1 MKLKSIISL
10 FMVVCLFSFTFSPL
24 QATENAPSVT
34 SPINTQSTEEKTPTI
49 AAESAILIDA
59 NSKTV
64 LYEKNGYSK
73 QYPASITKLMTALLA
88 IENLNPNDTITFSH
102 DAIFGIE
109 RGSSHIGLDV
119 GEQITVDQALHG
131 LLLMSANEVA
141 NGLAEAVSGSIEN
154 FAGRM
159 TLRAKELGA
168 KNTNFMN
175 PHGLHDPNHYTTA
188 YDMALIGSYLAY
200 NDYFLD
206 IMQDTTY
213 QIPPTNL
220 VNETRYLYQQHS
232 MVNPTKNPIYYRKDV
247 IGGKTGF
254 TDQARHTLVT
264 MARRGDT
271 TLVAVVLKSEK
282 ATLYTDTAA
291 LLDYGFD
298 SYNMLPLH
306 KTTDTLATLPLYSV
320 KSGKNYQAGNCSIGL
335 AEDSNVLVHKSITAQ
350 DITTHLNLPDYITL
364 GNQVGDEVG
373 EITYLYGSEI
383 LCTQKLI
390 ITDIAFSPSPYMAE
404 TPTSGSPFSDVWYIG
419 LGVLALV
426 CLLLLILLI
435 NNKHRRKRNKTYR
448 LYK

>member
-10 FMVVCLFSFTFSPL
+10 LIVVCILSFNFMPL
-24 QATENAPSVT
+24 CAQEVT
-34 SPINTQSTEEKTPTI
+34 TTKEEQPTI

-59 NSKTV
+59 NSKAI

-88 IENLNPNDTITFSH
+88 IENLNPNDTITFSTE
-102 DAIFGIE
+102 AIFGIE

-119 GEQITVDQALHG
+119 GEQITVDEALHG

-154 FAGRM
+154 FANRM

-168 KNTNFMN
+168 QNTNFVN
-175 PHGLHDPNHYTTA
+175 PHGLHDANHYTTA
-188 YDMALIGSYLAY
+188 YDMALIASYLAY

-213 QIPPTNL
+213 QISATNR
-220 VNETRYLYQQHS
+220 VDEIRYLYQQHS
-232 MVNPTKNPIYYRKDV
+232 MLNPTKNPKYYREDV

-254 TDQARHTLVT
+254 TDEARHTLVT
-264 MARRGDT
+264 IARRGET
-271 TLVAVVLKSEK
+271 TLVAVVLKSDK

-298 SYNMLPLH
+298 SYNMLSLH
-306 KTTDTLATLPLYSV
+306 TPADTLATLPLYSV
-320 KSGKNYQAGNCSIGL
+320 KSGKTYQAGNCSIGL
-335 AEDSNVLVHKSITAQ
+335 TEASSVLVHHSITEK
-350 DITTHLNLPDYITL
+350 DITTQLNLPEYISL
-364 GNQVGDEVG
+364 GSQVGDEVG

-383 LCTQKLI
+383 LRTDSLI
-390 ITDIAFSPSPYMAE
+390 ITDISFSPSPYATTIPSE
-404 TPTSGSPFSDVWYIG
+404 GPTLSKIWYIV
-419 LGVLALV
+419 LGICAFIV
-426 CLLLLILLI
+426 LLILILWI
-435 NNKHRRKRNKTYR
+435 RKRRIARKKRHKYYR

>member
-10 FMVVCLFSFTFSPL
+10 FIVACLLSFTIYPL
-24 QATENAPSVT
+24 QATESTTSVT
-34 SPINTQSTEEKTPTI
+34 SPAATPTTEEKMPTI

-59 NSKTV
+59 NSKNV

-102 DAIFGIE
+102 EAIFGIE

-168 KNTNFMN
+168 KNTNFVN

-220 VNETRYLYQQHS
+220 VNEIRYLYQQHS
-232 MVNPTKNPIYYRKDV
+232 MLNPTKNPIYYREDV

-254 TDQARHTLVT
+254 TDEARHTLVT
-264 MARRGDT
+264 IARRGET

-282 ATLYTDTAA
+282 ATLYTDTAT

-298 SYNMLPLH
+298 SYNRLALH

-335 AEDSNVLVHKSITAQ
+335 AEDSNVLVHKSVTAK
-350 DITTHLNLPDYITL
+350 DITTQLNLPDYITL

-390 ITDIAFSPSPYMAE
+390 ITNISFSPSPYASE
-404 TPTSGSPFSDVWYIG
+404 TPTSGSPLSNIWYIV
-419 LGVLALV
+419 LGGLALF
-426 CLLLLILLI
+426 CLLLFILWL
-435 NNKHRRKRNKTYR
+435 NKKRHKRKKHYK